1 MRHVSAVFSLLVF
14 MSICIAQEVP
24 LGDQFQVNTYIDDIQ
39 EKSVIASDDQGNSVV
54 VWLNDNVSPPWISG
68 QRILADGT
76 LVGPEFQVNTLVGD
90 ELDLP
95 AVAMAGDG
103 RFVVVWY
110 DTGGLDGDGWS
121 VRGQR
126 FASDGTPVG
135 SEMGINTYTDGNQ
148 GYPSVAMR
156 NDGSFLVVWID
167 TEHHATTG
175 IQGQAFLWSGASIW
189 GEFEINDHIP
199 AAGCHRPDV
208 SIATNGQF
216 VVAWEAWGSPGNDQ
230 QGKSI
235 QARRFQWGGTPLGNQ
250 VQVNTTID
258 GDQYQT
264 AVAVAPNGWFLV
276 VFLNWNYGVGAQL
289 YAADGTTIGGE
300 FTANSDPGLAT
311 WPDVAVDDQGRYTV
325 VWIYS
330 EVYGRLFNASGIP
343 YDDQFW
349 VPSHDFFGL
358 GHPKIAATPDGRFV
372 VTWHSFGSTGND
384 DDQYSIQARRFAG
397 LAGVFVDGF
406 ESGDTTAWTDTS
418 P

>member
-1 MRHVSAVFSLLVF
+1 MKQAATLLLVLF
-14 MSICIAQEVP
+14 LTSIVVAQEVP

-54 VWLNDNVSPPWISG
+54 VWLNDNVTPPWISG

-90 ELDLP
+90 ELEMP

-126 FASDGTPVG
+126 FAADGTPVG
-135 SEMGINTYTDGNQ
+135 SEMGINTYTAGAQ

-156 NDGSFLVVWID
+156 NDGSFLVVWMGAGY
-167 TEHHATTG
+167 HTTSG
-175 IQGQAFLWSGASIW
+175 IHGQAFLWTGTSIW
-189 GEFEINDHIP
+189 GEFGINDHIP
-199 AAGCHRPDV
+199 VSGCHRPDV

-230 QGKSI
+230 QGQSI

-250 VQVNTTID
+250 FQVNTTID

-289 YAADGTTIGGE
+289 YATDGTTIGGE

-358 GHPKIAATPDGRFV
+358 GHPKIAATPDGQFV
-372 VTWHSFGSTGND
+372 VTWHSMGSTGND
-384 DDQYSIQARRFAG
+384 NDQYSIQARRFAG
-397 LAGVFVDGF
+397 LAGIFVDEF